1 MTDRPRTRG
10 ECRGGERPCPWV
22 SCRYHLAHGR
32 LPAPTRRVGHALER
46 AAATRL
52 LDALERRALEIIDT
66 GAESCALDVADRG
79 EHTLEEVA
87 EAIGTSTERA
97 RRDEETALDRFGRRM
112 GKVEE

>member
-1 MTDRPRTRG
+1 
-10 ECRGGERPCPWV
+10 V

-32 LPAPTRRVGHALER
+32 LPSPHRRAGHAREQ

-52 LDALERRALEIIDT
+52 LDALEERALQIIDT

-87 EAIGTSTERA
+87 MALGTSKERA
-97 RRDEETALDRFGRRM
+97 RQDEVDALDRFARRI
-112 GKVEE
+112 GKVEL